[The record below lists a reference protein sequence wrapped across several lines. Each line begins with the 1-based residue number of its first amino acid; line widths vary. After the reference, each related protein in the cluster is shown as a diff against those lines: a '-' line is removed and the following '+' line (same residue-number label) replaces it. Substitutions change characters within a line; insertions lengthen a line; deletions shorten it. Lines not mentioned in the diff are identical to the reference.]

1 MCETPE
7 PCLALGHAHHH
18 PDTDTVRWWFRFQW
32 LVLSSLFQPFP
43 IASSSFS
50 SFLMCPLLQPR
61 WGVLLP
67 APDTALPV
75 LHSEDQSIPFYP
87 DLSRPPVH
95 RDGLSCPCSLSVCP
109 NTNQQ
114 VMAGRHPLPC

>member
-32 LVLSSLFQPFP
+32 PVLSSLFQPFP

-50 SFLMCPLLQPR
+50 SFSDVPLAPAALGCSTPSSRHCPARSSQ
-61 WGVLLP
+61 
-67 APDTALPV
+67 
-75 LHSEDQSIPFYP
+75 
-87 DLSRPPVH
+87 
-95 RDGLSCPCSLSVCP
+95 
-109 NTNQQ
+109 
-114 VMAGRHPLPC
+114 